1 MAYTVLISL
10 PGEYENEEVKVP
22 DGAPLPDV
30 GDRVGY
36 RSHLPRPVRER
47 WFAYD
52 DRDKE
57 SLTIYLQLEPTGRK
71 S

>member
-1 MAYTVLISL
+1 MAYTVRISL
-10 PGEYENEEVKVP
+10 PGEYENVEVKVP
-22 DGAPLPDV
+22 DGTPVPDIRDPV
-30 GDRVGY
+30 GFRT
-36 RSHLPRPVRER
+36 HLPRPVRER

-57 SLTIYLQLEPTGRK
+57 TLTIYLKLEPRGPK